1 VSAGDNS
8 KELEVQTQR
17 NRREKETFYASQKD
31 IPFNPKDPWDLEMD
45 FDDSL
50 TPEIPIDQA
59 PDADT
64 METDSVCAAPNA
76 AAPVEDKQIGS
87 MSSTSVAVADGANG
101 EDSEPDLELLTV
113 LLKNPQLVFALTS
126 NSGENVSSEQTVA
139 LLDTLKRTGL
149 GLSEL
154 VNTLGNGAGAPKE
167 PEPEPIPASLPS
179 PTPSDR
185 TARVCLLAFHVTQC
199 YFSLKLLIRYSL
211 AGCLGTGTRDTG
223 DGSKLAAATLVEP
236 GEYTSYCKYRAAKLL
251 KCYEFVTLTT
261 LCFSFGFA
269 ATDSS

>member
-1 VSAGDNS
+1 MFLVAAVWIDPSWSVGAGDSS

-31 IPFNPKDPWDLEMD
+31 TPLNPKDPWDLEMD

-64 METDSVCAAPNA
+64 METDSVGAAPNA
-76 AAPVEDKQIGS
+76 VAPVEDKQIGS
-87 MSSTSVAVADGANG
+87 TSSTSVSVANG
-101 EDSEPDLELLTV
+101 TNREDPEPDLELLTV

-126 NSGENVSSEQTVA
+126 NNGENVTSEQTVA

-154 VNTLGNGAGAPKE
+154 VSTLGNGAGAPKE
-167 PEPEPIPASLPS
+167 PEPEPIPASFPS
-179 PTPSDR
+179 PTPSDQ
-185 TARVCLLAFHVTQC
+185 TTRVCLLAFHVFQ
-199 YFSLKLLIRYSL
+199 F
-211 AGCLGTGTRDTG
+211 
-223 DGSKLAAATLVEP
+223 
-236 GEYTSYCKYRAAKLL
+236 
-251 KCYEFVTLTT
+251 
-261 LCFSFGFA
+261 
-269 ATDSS
+269 